1 METTL
6 VPINVPK
13 GMLPF
18 LDDSE
23 HDRSVE
29 RYAMM
34 LYPYIKD
41 MTISHGRAAEI
52 LGMNKLDLINLYCR
66 LGLPYLN
73 QSSEELEEELAAF
86 HRLRRS
92 KL

>member
-6 VPINVPK
+6 VPMNVPK
-13 GMLPF
+13 GMLQF

-23 HDRSVE
+23 QDRSVE

-52 LGMNKLDLINLYCR
+52 LGMNKLDLIDLYCR
-66 LGLPYLN
+66 MGLPYLN
-73 QSSEELEEELAAF
+73 QSAEELEEELAAF
-86 HRLRRS
+86 HRLGR
-92 KL
+92 K